1 MHSLPLSAPP
11 GGSLTSATTWRID
24 CHAHVYDLARHPLH
38 HSSGFDLLPN
48 EIGTADQFACLLDA
62 HGFSHGVLINPLGG
76 YGTDNTCLTSTLMR
90 FKGRFKGVAVIAH
103 DTPDAEF
110 HQMADAGV
118 VGLRFNLNFPA
129 SPSLFVPEAQRS
141 LAIAR
146 DLGWFAQVHYEG
158 DTLIDA
164 LPVLR
169 RARVPVVIDH
179 CGRPDLSAG
188 LDQPGFK
195 ALLELGREGEAFIK
209 LASVFRFS
217 KQGFPFEDVD
227 PYVHALIDA
236 FTLDRCI
243 WGSDWPYLHAPQR
256 TDHATLLQAMH
267 RWLPDDADRRKVL
280 GETPARLFGF
290 ALR

>member
-1 MHSLPLSAPP
+1 MESLTLSTPS

-48 EIGTADQFACLLDA
+48 EIGTADQFACVLDA

-76 YGTDNTCLTSTLMR
+76 YGTANGCLTSTLMR
-90 FKGRFKGVAVIAH
+90 FKGRFKGVAVVAH
-103 DTPDAEF
+103 DTPDAGF
-110 HQMADAGV
+110 RQMADAGV

-158 DTLIDA
+158 TTLIDA

-169 RARVPVVIDH
+169 RARLPIVIDH
-179 CGRPDLSAG
+179 CGRPDPSAG
-188 LDQPGFK
+188 LDQPGFR
-195 ALLELGREGEAFIK
+195 ALLDLGREGEAFIK
-209 LASVFRFS
+209 LASIFRFS
-217 KQGFPFEDVD
+217 KQGFPYDDVD
-227 PYVHALIDA
+227 PYVQALIDA
-236 FTLDRCI
+236 FTPDRCI

-256 TDHATLLQAMH
+256 IDHATLLQALH
-267 RWLPDDADRRKVL
+267 RCVPDEADRRKVL

-290 ALR
+290 APR